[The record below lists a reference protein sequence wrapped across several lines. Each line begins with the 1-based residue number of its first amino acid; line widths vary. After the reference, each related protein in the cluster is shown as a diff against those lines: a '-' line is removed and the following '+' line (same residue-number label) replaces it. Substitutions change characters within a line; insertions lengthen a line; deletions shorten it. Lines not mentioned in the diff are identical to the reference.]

1 MFQEHRK
8 GVLHQDQK
16 PLEEV
21 WGNLSQV

>member
-1 MFQEHRK
+1 MVQEHRK
-8 GVLHQDQK
+8 GVLLQDQK